1 LRLCPIRI
9 RCSNRVNGALS
20 IDNLRGSGDQ
30 IGINTISTLGSEYGS
45 FRYSTPLF
53 SDGLQLGAQWSTMT
67 YRLIGDFSSLNA
79 SGKAQTAGV
88 FLSYPFLKSA
98 NRSATWNVAFDRK
111 DYNNIANQE
120 TISDKRVHEL
130 TLGLSTVFSAMDGG
144 YVLVNGNVYL
154 GRLDLSGDKV
164 NETADITGPHTQ
176 GSFGKVGGNFVYLQP
191 LPRDMSLS
199 LSSNMQLAMKNL
211 DSSEKLSIGGK
222 QGVTAYPSLEGSAD
236 TGYVLVAELSKEWRP
251 GLQTSFAYDYAS
263 VFINQHANYPGA
275 SAPNHYS
282 LSGIAAG
289 VNLNKARRYQ
299 FSANI
304 GRKLGSNP
312 AANPNTG
319 ADSDGTTGH
328 TRYWLSGSLYF

>member
-1 LRLCPIRI
+1 
-9 RCSNRVNGALS
+9 
-20 IDNLRGSGDQ
+20 
-30 IGINTISTLGSEYGS
+30 
-45 FRYSTPLF
+45 
-53 SDGLQLGAQWSTMT
+53 
-67 YRLIGDFSSLNA
+67 
-79 SGKAQTAGV
+79 
-88 FLSYPFLKSA
+88 
-98 NRSATWNVAFDRK
+98 
-111 DYNNIANQE
+111 
-120 TISDKRVHEL
+120 
-130 TLGLSTVFSAMDGG
+130 
-144 YVLVNGNVYL
+144 
-154 GRLDLSGDKV
+154 
-164 NETADITGPHTQ
+164 
-176 GSFGKVGGNFVYLQP
+176 
-191 LPRDMSLS
+191 MSLS

-222 QGVTAYPSLEGSAD
+222 QGVTAYPSLEGAAD
-236 TGYVLVAELSKEWRP
+236 TGYVLVAEFSKEWRP